1 MKKIY
6 VLTAFNFNDGDK
18 ITPFAAGFHDVD
30 DAVAEHWFVKAHCSP
45 DGEAPAQV
53 DDPRI
58 AEFEARIAEL
68 EAQLKEAKA
77 NGKTKACRR
86 LRNSVPTSRNFLM
99 KINTRHR

>member
-1 MKKIY
+1 MKRIY
-6 VLTAFNFNDGDK
+6 VLTTFNFNDGDK

-53 DDPRI
+53 DDLRI

-77 NGKTKACRR
+77 NGKKQKHADA
-86 LRNSVPTSRNFLM
+86 
-99 KINTRHR
+99 